1 MGINPEVYGRLQK
14 RTHSVPGLLWHYTT
28 NEGLTGIVNSETLWA
43 FSASA
48 LNDYEEIRIGR
59 ERIAQRLLGSGHAT
73 LEDLWQKTPLEEVV
87 ENTFI
92 ASLST
97 EFDDLSQW
105 RGYATARQGF
115 AVGIDYARLAFSAER
130 ERWGLLRCV
139 YDSGEQE
146 RLIQRFFADLDEAR
160 RLANTPDGNLDESNH
175 FPPRSFAPQYHRQRG
190 YGMRQ
195 YQAIEDLEYM
205 TAQFKHHGFYKE
217 GEYRLVLRH
226 CQAGDRAR
234 VGLTRF
240 SGHLS
245 VYREGV
251 SNGEQRN
258 EVSSG
263 VSQANGRIG
272 LGGPQIRGPVQG
284 VWSNGL
290 DDPKMGQASRA
301 RC

>member
-1 MGINPEVYGRLQK
+1 MMEATPVASFIVVQAQLGFQFLIIPLDAPSTHDGGYQALHSSVGGQSAQPVVDGFGLSFWPFDEQPLLRAGAQIVRGPYAQRAEARAQRRVRPLSPREHAEAAGGHSLRHLPYGHRRAARVDHEARSRPAVSRSL
-14 RTHSVPGLLWHYTT
+14 RRRGRGLRRSVPDRRVLPYTH
-28 NEGLTGIVNSETLWA
+28 GV
-43 FSASA
+43 
-48 LNDYEEIRIGR
+48 R
-59 ERIAQRLLGSGHAT
+59 Q
-73 LEDLWQKTPLEEVV
+73 TPL
-87 ENTFI
+87 TQLI
-92 ASLST
+92 APL
-97 EFDDLSQW
+97 
-105 RGYATARQGF
+105 
-115 AVGIDYARLAFSAER
+115 
-130 ERWGLLRCV
+130 GLGPV
-139 YDSGEQE
+139 
-146 RLIQRFFADLDEAR
+146 
-160 RLANTPDGNLDESNH
+160 
-175 FPPRSFAPQYHRQRG
+175 
-190 YGMRQ
+190 
-195 YQAIEDLEYM
+195 
-205 TAQFKHHGFYKE
+205 
-217 GEYRLVLRH
+217 
-226 CQAGDRAR
+226 